1 VGFFSAYHGPERSN
15 LGRYPSSQASL
26 LSEYAHT
33 EGTLGSL
40 AGFFSRRI
48 ALNMQ
53 TNQPAIANRS
63 GVAGCENQA
72 MNAAHQK
79 NPRRPKALQEQA
91 SPRAIS
97 REARLMIEDGTPL
110 IHPALGEKR
119 PRVTTE
125 MVNGI
130 ISNNRR
136 ERRA

>member
-1 VGFFSAYHGPERSN
+1 
-15 LGRYPSSQASL
+15 
-26 LSEYAHT
+26 
-33 EGTLGSL
+33 
-40 AGFFSRRI
+40 
-48 ALNMQ
+48 
-53 TNQPAIANRS
+53 
-63 GVAGCENQA
+63 

-79 NPRRPKALQEQA
+79 NPRRPKALQELA